1 MLNKVSNITTS
12 SDYSKSNSKLGLDYN
27 RHNNI
32 HNLNIVHN
40 DSVNLSPAYQVLKK
54 LNWKLKLVKSIG
66 GKQYQCTFV
75 IGDFEFNS
83 YIEVLPSGSI
93 EFINYDVLKENWVLK
108 ILVSLQ
114 VKIDELKE
122 TKIDNNFLK
131 SMNTLFN
138 RLALLRIDN
147 EITTKDSSSLD
158 DLMDGILNGLV
169 RDFNFINVNLISF
182 LEVNFNTKLKF
193 QHNKSEYIKAISLN
207 KIRLIND

>member
-1 MLNKVSNITTS
+1 MLNKISNITTS
-12 SDYSKSNSKLGLDYN
+12 SDYSKSSSKLSLDYN
-27 RHNNI
+27 RQNNV

-54 LNWKLKLVKSIG
+54 LNWKLKLVKNTA
-66 GKQYQCTFV
+66 GKQYRCTFV

-93 EFINYDVLKENWVLK
+93 EYINYDILKENWILK

-114 VKIDELKE
+114 VKLEEYKE
-122 TKIDNNFLK
+122 IRIDNNFLK

-138 RLALLRIDN
+138 RLSLLKIDN
-147 EITTKDSSSLD
+147 EITRKDSSALD
-158 DLMDGILNGLV
+158 DLMDGILNGLI

-182 LEVNFNTKLKF
+182 LEVNFNTKLNF
-193 QHNKSEYIKAISLN
+193 HFEKSDYIKAISLN
-207 KIRLIND
+207 KIRLLND